1 VNPITDYRPILFFDG
16 ECNLCNSSVQF
27 IIKRDK
33 KQQFLF
39 APLQSSRGKE
49 AIAEVQQQML
59 KVPDSV
65 ILYYNGKYYSRSSAA
80 LHIARLL
87 GGIWSLFYAGMIL
100 PRFIRDGVYEWIARN
115 RYKWF
120 GKRNECMIPTPELR
134 SRFLQ

>member
-1 VNPITDYRPILFFDG
+1 MNRTADNRPILFFDG

-33 KQQFLF
+33 KKKFLF
-39 APLQSSRGKE
+39 APLQSERGKQ
-49 AIAEVQQQML
+49 AVAEVQQQML

-80 LHIARLL
+80 LRIARLL
-87 GGIWSLFYAGMIL
+87 GGVWSLLYAGMIL
-100 PRFIRDGVYEWIARN
+100 PGFIRDGVYEWIARN

-120 GKRNECMIPTPELR
+120 GKRNECMMPTPELR